1 MNTLRKLIRE
11 VIQLQ
16 QLEEINQAKLVGMY
30 HDTVAKIERLNPQAA
45 PADIEEIKQDIQH
58 IGSIDM
64 KMAERLYG
72 AFKDKKGKVDSIWGH
87 LPTRMPMQ
95 GKRGSVPMPS
105 HKRPQRNV

>member
-64 KMAERLYG
+64 KMA
-72 AFKDKKGKVDSIWGH
+72 FKDKKGKVDSIWGH